1 MNVEGLDIMATCR
14 RIRDGKYDRESGEEA
29 ADLFIRAFEGG
40 ELEYEQLD
48 HKAKN
53 AVYEAMFFVVSH
65 PRSFGASQR
74 SSMKS
79 LVEESIIEL
88 TEKQEQRLDA
98 WTERIR
104 DTFDEGNLWSDD
116 EDDDDY
122 GVFGYECAAYD
133 DFYSYDSD

>member
-1 MNVEGLDIMATCR
+1 MDDHNKIANITDKKFRGSPAA
-14 RIRDGKYDRESGEEA
+14 A

-40 ELEYEQLD
+40 KLEYEQLD

-79 LVEESIIEL
+79 LVEESIVEL
-88 TEKQEQRLDA
+88 TEKQEKRLDA

-104 DTFDEGNLWSDD
+104 DTFDEGILWSDD

-133 DFYSYDSD
+133 DFYCYDSD